1 MASLCS
7 NDSNSSGRGECNP
20 PHNSPSSSLDPEP
33 DLLDMLNHPQP
44 HQHEDDPDQEDN
56 FDAMSDPAM
65 LGELDNMSLES
76 GDDYTD
82 AEDDLCLPTKQAM
95 AKSEATKMLPSTPAP
110 LTTKCGSRW
119 RKNLIHFGTKEHLK
133 SIDEGHDT
141 NLLSRSKVEIIS
153 TTGRAAVE
161 HAEEFVHKVWEAG
174 WRVAH
179 HGSLPDWLKD
189 NEYLMKGHRPPTNS
203 FAACFKSIFRI
214 HTETGNIWTHLL
226 GFIAFIGVAV
236 YFLTRPSVEIQW
248 QEKAVFSAFFAGAIL
263 CLGFSWIF
271 HTVYCHSERVGKFFN
286 KLDYCG
292 IALLTMGSFVPW
304 LYYSF
309 YCRLEPK
316 IAYLILIFVLGISC
330 IVVSLWDKFS
340 QPQYRAVR
348 AGVFIGLGLSGI
360 IPAMH
365 YVITD
370 GFYHA
375 INCASLGW
383 LALMALLYISGA
395 IIYAVR
401 IPERLFPGK
410 FDIWFQSHQI
420 FHVFVVA
427 AAFVHYHGI
436 TAIANY
442 RLTLGDCLET
452 KDS

>member
-1 MASLCS
+1 MASVS
-7 NDSNSSGRGECNP
+7 SSDSSSSREKECNP
-20 PHNSPSSSLDPEP
+20 PNNSPSSSPDLGPSLLSKINSHLDHETDPNLDPDTDYHNLADP
-33 DLLDMLNHPQP
+33 VLLGQSDSLLGQNDGLML
-44 HQHEDDPDQEDN
+44 D
-56 FDAMSDPAM
+56 
-65 LGELDNMSLES
+65 S
-76 GDDYTD
+76 GDDFTD
-82 AEDDLCLPTKQAM
+82 AEDDLSLPTNRAV
-95 AKSEATKMLPSTPAP
+95 AKSEITRMLPAVSEAIAP
-110 LTTKCGSRW
+110 
-119 RKNLIHFGTKEHLK
+119 
-133 SIDEGHDT
+133 IDEGQDNVLPH
-141 NLLSRSKVEIIS
+141 RSKVEIIS
-153 TTGRAAVE
+153 TTSRAAVE

-179 HGSLPDWLKD
+179 HASLPDWLKD

-226 GFIAFIGVAV
+226 GFIAFIGVAI

-340 QPQYRAVR
+340 QPQYRGIR

-452 KDS
+452 RNS

>member
-1 MASLCS
+1 MASVSS
-7 NDSNSSGRGECNP
+7 NDSASSRQKECKP
-20 PHNSPSSSLDPEP
+20 PNNSPSASP
-33 DLLDMLNHPQP
+33 DLLAPTLLSDIDP
-44 HQHEDDPDQEDN
+44 HIDPDI
-56 FDAMSDPAM
+56 DPN
-65 LGELDNMSLES
+65 LDPDTDYHNLADPVLLKQGDYLLTQNDGLLHDS
-76 GDDYTD
+76 GDEFTD
-82 AEDDLCLPTKQAM
+82 AEDDLCLPTNRAV
-95 AKSEATKMLPSTPAP
+95 AKSEITRMLPSA
-110 LTTKCGSRW
+110 SES
-119 RKNLIHFGTKEHLK
+119 IAA
-133 SIDEGHDT
+133 IDEGQDNVLAPH
-141 NLLSRSKVEIIS
+141 RSKVEIIS
-153 TTGRAAVE
+153 TTSRAAVE

-179 HGSLPDWLKD
+179 HASLPDWLKD

-226 GFIAFIGVAV
+226 GFIAFIGVAI

-340 QPQYRAVR
+340 QPQYRGIR

-452 KDS
+452 RNS